1 MDQPHASSG
10 REGAKIKS
18 MPHWAYKDILG
29 QLQEGIIIVSADGS
43 YRHMNK
49 TAAQLYG
56 FRDPAD
62 FMEQFPRLAKLL
74 EVRTYP
80 DRQLLTP
87 GEWPIAQLQKGI
99 KHVHSELYVKRLDTN
114 KEIIIEYT
122 GKIIRG
128 QRDDMPF
135 VVLTLRDI
143 TEQKITTQATDRQA
157 AFFKTALDAIIT
169 IDHVG
174 TVIEFNPAAEQIFGY
189 SQSEAIGHEMAELI
203 IPHHLRDAHR
213 KGIANFLQTDTG
225 PLIGKRVEVTAA
237 RRNGEIF
244 PVELFIS
251 RIGASNPPTFMGTLR
266 DITERKL
273 NEERLIE
280 SEARFRTMSDTAPVL
295 IWMSDTS
302 KACTWFNKPWLRFTG
317 RSLKQELGDGWMKGV
332 HPDDLKQYMETYI
345 TSSDNRQDFH
355 MEYRLRRND
364 GQYRWMLDSG
374 TPRYAPDGAFL
385 GYIGSCMDITET
397 KQLRRETAEL
407 VEINRAKDEFIALAS
422 HQLRTP
428 ATGVKQYVG
437 MLLQGYGGELD
448 GQQTDLLQTAYDS
461 NERQLDVINA
471 LLNVAQLDA
480 GKVALK
486 RVPCRI
492 DHLLRD
498 IIKEQAET
506 FQVRHQSLTAHMP
519 AKPVTASIDRR
530 LIRMVLENIID
541 NAGKYTPWHKTIT
554 IHLASTAKL
563 VTIAVS
569 DQGVGISKRD
579 QAKLF
584 QKFSRIDNDLSTLAN
599 GSGLGL
605 YWAKKILDLH
615 DATISVNSKARQGS
629 TFTVSL
635 PKTHRAVS

>member
-1 MDQPHASSG
+1 
-10 REGAKIKS
+10 
-18 MPHWAYKDILG
+18 
-29 QLQEGIIIVSADGS
+29 
-43 YRHMNK
+43 
-49 TAAQLYG
+49 
-56 FRDPAD
+56 
-62 FMEQFPRLAKLL
+62 
-74 EVRTYP
+74 
-80 DRQLLTP
+80 
-87 GEWPIAQLQKGI
+87 
-99 KHVHSELYVKRLDTN
+99 
-114 KEIIIEYT
+114 
-122 GKIIRG
+122 
-128 QRDDMPF
+128 
-135 VVLTLRDI
+135 
-143 TEQKITTQATDRQA
+143 
-157 AFFKTALDAIIT
+157 
-169 IDHVG
+169 
-174 TVIEFNPAAEQIFGY
+174 
-189 SQSEAIGHEMAELI
+189 
-203 IPHHLRDAHR
+203 
-213 KGIANFLQTDTG
+213 
-225 PLIGKRVEVTAA
+225 
-237 RRNGEIF
+237 
-244 PVELFIS
+244 
-251 RIGASNPPTFMGTLR
+251 
-266 DITERKL
+266 
-273 NEERLIE
+273 
-280 SEARFRTMSDTAPVL
+280 
-295 IWMSDTS
+295 
-302 KACTWFNKPWLRFTG
+302 
-317 RSLKQELGDGWMKGV
+317 
-332 HPDDLKQYMETYI
+332 
-345 TSSDNRQDFH
+345 
-355 MEYRLRRND
+355 
-364 GQYRWMLDSG
+364 
-374 TPRYAPDGAFL
+374 
-385 GYIGSCMDITET
+385 MDITET